1 MALPQGVPDF
11 VGRRHELDRLLASI
25 DGTEGS
31 VLLIDGMAGV
41 GKTTLALHAAHLVA
55 DRYPDGAV
63 YLDLHGHSHSRD
75 AIDPSAA
82 LGTLLRAI
90 GRPGDQIPE
99 GAEERER
106 AWREELAQRR
116 ALLLLDNVRDSGQL
130 RPLLPSGVGC
140 LVLAT
145 SRRRLSG
152 VDGAGTLSLETMPNP
167 DALALLAASAGGSG
181 GAVLDPTDPAA
192 GEVVELCGAL
202 PVALRLAGSRLRQ
215 HADWTVRTLADRLGA
230 VRQRLPELGAGDEV
244 ATAFTLS
251 YQQLRPDQQRLFRL
265 LGLLPGPDADAY
277 AAAELAALPLT
288 AAERI
293 LEELLDVHLLI
304 QRVPDRYTFHDLL
317 REHALQTALSDEP
330 AGQREAALR
339 RLLDYE
345 LVAAATAT
353 HRAWP
358 GDRRHGDMPVEHP
371 PADLPPMSSAAEAR
385 AWLET
390 ERPNLVAAID
400 YAADHA
406 LPTHAWQLAQAT
418 YRFLFAAG
426 YTEDWITTNE
436 RAAAAARAA
445 GDPLGEALS
454 LINVAQAYMH
464 VGRTDQMLTALE
476 HAVRISRAAGNR
488 WAEAK
493 ALSSTAPAF
502 LRRGDYPEALRRA
515 AEAGE
520 LFADIGDRRSQAV
533 CLTNLGYAQRALG
546 RTEEAFATFHTGL
559 ELSRAVG
566 DRTNEGRLLDN
577 IGYTLLRTGQFEQSA
592 DYHQQAVDLYI
603 EIGDKWGA
611 AGAEDNLGLALLR
624 QNRYPE
630 AEYHIERGLAAM
642 QAIGYLG
649 GQAGALSTLG
659 ELYRETNRP
668 HQALDAYQQALA
680 IVAPIGE
687 RYQQARALDGIAH
700 SHALLNNLP
709 AARTHWHQALTL
721 YTAINSP
728 EAANIQMQLD
738 LHPEP

>member
-11 VGRRHELDRLLASI
+11 VGRQHELDRLLASI
-25 DGTEGS
+25 DGTAGT

-63 YLDLHGHSHSRD
+63 YLDLHGHSRSRD
-75 AIDPSAA
+75 AVEPATA

-130 RPLLPSGVGC
+130 RPLLPSGAGC

-152 VDGAGTLSLETMPNP
+152 VDGAGTLSLETMPRP
-167 DALALLAASAGGSG
+167 DALALLAASAD
-181 GAVLDPTDPAA
+181 GAVVDPGDPAA

-230 VRQRLPELGAGDEV
+230 VRRRLPELGAGDEV

-265 LGLLPGPDADAY
+265 LGLLPGPDVDAY
-277 AAAELAALPLT
+277 AAAELAALPFT
-288 AAERI
+288 TAERI

-304 QRVPDRYTFHDLL
+304 QRIPDRYTFHDLL
-317 REHALQTALSDEP
+317 REHALQTALADEP
-330 AGQREAALR
+330 PAERAAALR

-345 LVAAATAT
+345 LIAAATAA
-353 HRAWP
+353 HRASP
-358 GDRRHGDMPVEHP
+358 GDPRHGEMPVEHP
-371 PADLPPMSSAAEAR
+371 PADLPPMSTAAEAR
-385 AWLET
+385 AWLEA

-400 YAADHA
+400 YAADHE

-426 YTEDWITTNE
+426 YTDDWIATNE
-436 RAAAAARAA
+436 RAATAAHAA

-464 VGRTDQMLTALE
+464 VGRTDQMLTTLE
-476 HAVRISRAAGNR
+476 RAVRISRAAGNR

-515 AEAGE
+515 SEAGE

-546 RTEEAFATFHTGL
+546 RTEDAFATFRAGL
-559 ELSRAVG
+559 ELSRSVG

-577 IGYTLLRTGQFEQSA
+577 IGYTLLRVGQFEQSA
-592 DYHQQAVDLYI
+592 DYHRQAVDLYV

-611 AGAEDNLGLALLR
+611 GGAEDNLGLALLR
-624 QNRYPE
+624 QGRYPE
-630 AEYHIERGLAAM
+630 AEYHIERGLATMRAV
-642 QAIGYLG
+642 GYLG
-649 GQAGALSTLG
+649 GQAGSLSSLG
-659 ELYRETNRP
+659 DLYRETNRP
-668 HQALDAYQQALA
+668 TEALAAYQEALS

-700 SHALLNNLP
+700 SYALLNNLP
-709 AARTHWHQALTL
+709 EARAAWQQALTI